1 MKKQILPRLRSK
13 KEALKILE
21 IIRLAITG
29 KTTLGRVGDA
39 VDSSPFKVLISTM
52 LSART
57 KDPVTEAS
65 SQRLFAR
72 FPDIESLAKADHSDV
87 AQIIR
92 PVLYH
97 NVKGRRVVEVSKILL
112 ERFSG
117 NVPKTLEGLT
127 ELPGVGRKTA
137 NCVLVYG
144 FGVPAIPVDVHVHR
158 VSNRIGLVRTLK
170 PEETETKLSGVYDR
184 KYWLDVN
191 ELFVRFGQTICRPV
205 RPLCPVCPVNRFCN
219 FYDIS
224 RHPAPTFRR
233 EVRPRSSPS
242 ARLQ

>member
-1 MKKQILPRLRSK
+1 MKKNLHRLRSNK
-13 KEALKILE
+13 QALKILE

-29 KTTLGRVGDA
+29 KTTLGKVGDA

-57 KDPVTEAS
+57 KDRVAEAS
-65 SQRLFAR
+65 SQRLFTR
-72 FPDIESLAKADHSDV
+72 FPDVGSLAKADPREV

-97 NVKGRRVVEVSKILL
+97 NVKGSRVVAVSKILL

-117 NVPKTLEGLT
+117 NVPNTLEGLI

-191 ELFVRFGQTICRPV
+191 ELFVRFGQTICRPM
-205 RPLCPVCPVNRFCN
+205 RPLCPGCPVNRFCN
-219 FYDIS
+219 FYNIS
-224 RHPAPTFRR
+224 RPAQAFHRDS
-233 EVRPRSSPS
+233 RPRSSPS
-242 ARLQ
+242 ARPQ

>member
-1 MKKQILPRLRSK
+1 MKKQILPRLRTK

-29 KTTLGRVGDA
+29 KTTLGKVGDA

-72 FPDIESLAKADHSDV
+72 FSDVGSLAKAGPGDV

-205 RPLCPVCPVNRFCN
+205 RPLCPVCPVNMFCN

-242 ARLQ
+242 ERPK